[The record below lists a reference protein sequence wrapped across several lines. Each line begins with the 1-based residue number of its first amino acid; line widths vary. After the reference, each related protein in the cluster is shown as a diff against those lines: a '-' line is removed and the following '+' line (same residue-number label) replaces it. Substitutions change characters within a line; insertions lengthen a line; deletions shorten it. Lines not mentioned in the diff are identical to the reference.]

1 MPMEEKRQ
9 LTVGLEIH
17 VELKTRTK
25 MFCDCVN
32 DPDEVHPNANV
43 CPVCTGHPGTL
54 PTINKKA
61 VELVLQLGLALGGT
75 VFPKGRSKFDRKN
88 YFYPDLPKG
97 YQISQYDE
105 PLVLGGSLNGIR
117 ITRIHLEE
125 DAGSL
130 MHEGTNSLVDFNR
143 ASAPLME
150 IVTEPDIRSAKEA
163 AAFGEE
169 LRRILRYLGTSD
181 ADMEKGLMRLEANIS
196 INMGTKVEV
205 KNINSFKAVHD
216 AIDYEYARHSKALDA
231 GEKILQETR
240 GWNAEKGITVSQ
252 RTKEDAHDYRYFPEP
267 DLPPMYADAFDL
279 EALKTA
285 IPELPHEKRA
295 RFIAEYGIK
304 EVDAYVVTEERAAA
318 EFFEEAASEL
328 KELDST
334 PNYGLLLNYFTSD
347 LWGMM
352 KKDGIGFS
360 ELRITPANFAS
371 LVAMAAKSEIGSRG
385 AKDALAHMAATG
397 ATAETTVNEK
407 GLRQVSDA
415 AGLETT
421 AKKILEENP
430 KAIEDYKKGKL
441 ESLHFLVGKA
451 MKDLKGTG
459 NPALLREIFEKL
471 LR

>member
-1 MPMEEKRQ
+1 MEDRK

-17 VELKTRTK
+17 VELKTHTK
-25 MFCDCVN
+25 MFCDCIN
-32 DPDEVHPNANV
+32 DPSEIYPNTHI
-43 CPVCTGHPGTL
+43 CPVCMGHPGTL

-61 VELVLQLGLALGGT
+61 VDLVLQLGLALGGT

-130 MHEGTNSLVDFNR
+130 THTKNGSLVDFNR
-143 ASAPLME
+143 AGAPLME

-169 LRRILRYLGTSD
+169 LRRILRYLQTSD

-216 AIDYEYARHSKALDA
+216 AIEYEYKRHNEALDA
-231 GEKILQETR
+231 GEKIIQETR

-252 RTKEDAHDYRYFPEP
+252 RSKEDAHDYRYFPEP
-267 DLPPMYADAFDL
+267 DLPPLYAEAFDL
-279 EALKTA
+279 DGLKAA

-295 RFIAEYGIK
+295 RFISEFNLK
-304 EVDAYVVTEERAAA
+304 EADAYVITEDRAAA

-328 KELDST
+328 KEKT
-334 PNYGLLLNYFTSD
+334 TNPAYGLLFNYFTSD
-347 LWGMM
+347 VWGIMRTENITLS
-352 KKDGIGFS
+352 D
-360 ELRITPANFAS
+360 LRLTPHNFAQ
-371 LVAMAAKSEIGSRG
+371 LVAMVAAGDISSRG
-385 AKDALAHMAATG
+385 AKDALAHMITTG
-397 ATAETTVNEK
+397 ATAETTVTQKN
-407 GLRQVSDA
+407 LRQISDT
-415 AGLETT
+415 AGLELI
-421 AKKILEENP
+421 AHKILTENP

-451 MKDLKGTG
+451 MKETKGTG
-459 NPALLREIFEKL
+459 NPAMLREIFEKL
-471 LR
+471 LK

>member
-1 MPMEEKRQ
+1 MEEKRQ

-32 DPDEVHPNANV
+32 DPNEMHPNANV
-43 CPVCTGHPGTL
+43 CPVCTAHPGTL

-61 VELVLQLGLALGGT
+61 VELVLQLGMALGGT

-105 PLVLGGSLNGIR
+105 PLVLGGNLNGIR

-130 MHEGTNSLVDFNR
+130 THGADGSLVNFNR
-143 ASAPLME
+143 AGAPLME
-150 IVTEPDIRSAKEA
+150 IVTEPDIRNAKEA
-163 AAFGEE
+163 AEFGEE

-216 AIDYEYARHSKALDA
+216 AIEYEYARHAKTLDE
-231 GEKILQETR
+231 GEKITQETR

-279 EALKTA
+279 DSLKAA

-295 RFIAEYGIK
+295 RFITEYGIK
-304 EVDAYVVTEERAAA
+304 EVDAYVVTEDRAAA
-318 EFFEEAASEL
+318 EFFEESACEL
-328 KELDST
+328 KALDTT

-352 KKDGIGFS
+352 KSGDIQFA
-360 ELRITPANFAS
+360 ELRLTPANFAS
-371 LVAMAAKSEIGSRG
+371 LVAMTAKGEMGSRG
-385 AKDALAHMAATG
+385 AKDALAHMIKTG
-397 ATAETTVNEK
+397 ATAEATATEK
-407 GLRQVSDA
+407 NLRQVSDA
-415 AGLETT
+415 AGLEET

-430 KAIEDYKKGKL
+430 KALEDYKKGKL

-451 MKDLKGTG
+451 MKEMKGTG
-459 NPALLREIFEKL
+459 NPTVLREVFEALLK
-471 LR
+471 